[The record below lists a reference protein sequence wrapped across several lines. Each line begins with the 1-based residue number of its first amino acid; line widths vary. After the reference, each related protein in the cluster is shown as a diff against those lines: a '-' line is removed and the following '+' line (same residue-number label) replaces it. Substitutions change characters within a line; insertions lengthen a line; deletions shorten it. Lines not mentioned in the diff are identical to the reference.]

1 MKGVSSWL
9 TGILL
14 VVFIAVFAWYTG
26 PSRGASAAQP
36 SRLAGGPERD
46 VRKIGEQD
54 LERLYP
60 NLVLRTGKNVGKL
73 VSLTFDDG
81 PDTTYTPALLD
92 VLKEKGV
99 RATFFLIGKR
109 VEENPQIAKR
119 IAEEG
124 HLVGNHTYSHANLDT
139 ASPRLQQELSKAEA
153 AFKPLGFSG
162 NGLFRPAYG
171 AANPSLVEQVSNL
184 GYKTALWSVDTL
196 DWRGLSA
203 AEILRNVTNNLV
215 PGAVILQ
222 HSAGGPGEDLSGSIT
237 AVPQIIDDLQA
248 RGYRFVTLDEMF
260 GLTAARD
267 P

>member
-1 MKGVSSWL
+1 MKRAGSWL
-9 TGILL
+9 AGVLL
-14 VVFIAVFAWYTG
+14 VVLLAVFAWCSG
-26 PSRGASAAQP
+26 LSRGSSTAQP

-46 VRKIGEQD
+46 TRKIGEQD

-60 NLVLRTGKNVGKL
+60 GLVLRTGKNVGKL
-73 VSLTFDDG
+73 ASLTFDDG
-81 PDTTYTPALLD
+81 PDSTYTPSLLD
-92 VLKEKGV
+92 VLKERGV
-99 RATFFLIGKR
+99 KATFFLIGKR

-124 HLVGNHTYSHANLDT
+124 HLIGNHTYSHANLDT
-139 ASPRLQQELSKAEA
+139 ASPRLQEELAQAEA
-153 AFKPLGFSG
+153 AFKPLGISG

-203 AEILRNVTNNLV
+203 AEVFRNVTNNLT

-222 HSAGGPGEDLSGSIT
+222 HSAGGPGEDLSGSVA
-237 AVPQIIDDLQA
+237 AVPQIIDDLRA

-260 GLTAARD
+260 GLTAAHD